1 MTDPTVLVQIVITV
15 GLILSAFVGGV
26 FSRRTRHVS
35 AEVTLSV
42 EAREW
47 AKTFE
52 DRARQAELRAERA
65 EVSAAEAM
73 RQARECQTR
82 MNSLED
88 HVERLEYIMRREG
101 LEPPPRPF
109 FPGT

>member
-1 MTDPTVLVQIVITV
+1 MNAAVLTQVVITI
-15 GLILSAFVGGV
+15 GLIASAFLGGV
-26 FSRRTRHVS
+26 FSRRTRHVT

-52 DRARQAELRAERA
+52 DRARQAEARAERA
-65 EVSAAEAM
+65 EEA
-73 RQARECQTR
+73 AREATR
-82 MNSLED
+82 NAQRLADRMDLLET
-88 HVERLEYIMRREG
+88 HVEKLEGIMRTEG

-109 FPGT
+109 RSQ